1 MGSKRIIV
9 VDLLFEVASQ
19 EILRKADRMAQTL
32 QRAAEVAR
40 VIQVADT
47 SESQSRILIRFAW
60 LIPFLNDFYALALLL
75 VEAQIT
81 NLTLFAAIVDFV
93 ALAIE
98 GKLASFETEAALVVD
113 RQW

>member
-47 SESQSRILIRFAW
+47 SES
-60 LIPFLNDFYALALLL
+60 
-75 VEAQIT
+75 
-81 NLTLFAAIVDFV
+81 
-93 ALAIE
+93 
-98 GKLASFETEAALVVD
+98 
-113 RQW
+113 